1 MMHKRILLALLL
13 SVSLLLPGCGDTQTG
28 KEEARLTI
36 LATTYP
42 IYLAAQ
48 AVTDGVDGVAVER
61 LSTGQV
67 SCLHDYTLTVTDMKK
82 IEGADLI
89 ALNGADLEEFMED
102 ALSASQAAVV
112 DCSQG
117 ITLLENADHVHT
129 GEGDHDHGHW
139 DPHYWMDPDNME
151 QVVNN
156 LQSAL
161 CQADPDSREQYREN
175 AESAMTEVWNFGVI
189 TREIL
194 TTVLEETGV
203 EISGLI
209 TFHDG
214 FRYFAQAF
222 GFPLLA
228 SIEEEEGS
236 EASAKEIN
244 QITQLVEQHQ
254 IPVIFTEVNGSD
266 ATAQDIAR
274 ETGCAVAQLTMLM
287 DGPEEGGL
295 SNYCDGL
302 MENIAAIVNG
312 FAGEEVIA

>member
-129 GEGDHDHGHW
+129 GEGDHDHGNW
-139 DPHYWMDPDNME
+139 DPHY
-151 QVVNN
+151 
-156 LQSAL
+156 
-161 CQADPDSREQYREN
+161 
-175 AESAMTEVWNFGVI
+175 
-189 TREIL
+189 
-194 TTVLEETGV
+194 
-203 EISGLI
+203 
-209 TFHDG
+209 
-214 FRYFAQAF
+214 
-222 GFPLLA
+222 
-228 SIEEEEGS
+228 
-236 EASAKEIN
+236 
-244 QITQLVEQHQ
+244 
-254 IPVIFTEVNGSD
+254 
-266 ATAQDIAR
+266 
-274 ETGCAVAQLTMLM
+274 
-287 DGPEEGGL
+287 
-295 SNYCDGL
+295 
-302 MENIAAIVNG
+302 
-312 FAGEEVIA
+312 